1 VKELLH
7 LDGEEFVNRTYVTLF
22 RRLPDT
28 DGLVNQLIKISDGN
42 KFMRD
47 SLRHQATQLPHTEAD
62 EEPTVHLQEVSF
74 LPSTSNR
81 EGLDPIEGSLDGLDG
96 IHDSKREDSVI
107 SAELFDET
115 GYLSLHSDVQEAIER
130 GDVKSGYK
138 HYDLYGRAE
147 NRALPVK
154 LSLGDQRR
162 RYFDEEFYRRRYSV
176 EENGFEHYCY
186 HGWKMGNMPNPLFS
200 PKYYANHHGVHE
212 QEPLLHFLENWRTC
226 SFVSPVFDI
235 RGYLKRYSDLAD
247 AHTEPFLHFILQGI
261 SEGRAPGFPLFDI
274 PERKR
279 RFAAFDWECAGEKL
293 GVPLERIDGT
303 LAQAYVAL
311 VDEYHYQALY
321 GQALIDCS
329 AAEHY
334 AVEGR
339 RLDLWPNP
347 FFDTTWYAA
356 CHGVN
361 GLDPI
366 WHHLLTSARP
376 TPFFCAKSYLQ
387 ANVDIG
393 KLHTEQTAFSHF
405 VAFGANERRS
415 LGLTPEHLSAV
426 RKIESDYD
434 WRRAAAH
441 YEFPAG
447 LENRPDPLAD
457 GGTGLVL
464 SPPRPEADSFQTS
477 LVLRKARSKKVVS
490 FDIWDTVLRRACDP
504 DEVKFYAACVLLR
517 SLQRSGASVELT
529 AVEVF
534 RLRQLAEFRVADE
547 HYEYSHGSMVREWL
561 SLCGVRSPP
570 QAELLGQQVAEAEI
584 AREIAITRVDPTMMA
599 ILEAL
604 PKTRKIAISDF
615 YFPSE
620 VLRRI
625 LAHHRVDKHFE
636 AIYVSCDFIET
647 KRAGALFDE
656 VLRREAVSAGDL
668 LHVGDNAK
676 ADYEVPLKRGI
687 DAFHFSDRVEE
698 KRKEY
703 LRAYLDSL
711 LAGDGEIM
719 TERTLR
725 DMFGVAGSAVQG
737 SSDSSGKPAVQVA
750 IKKDIS
756 AQVRSVDLLALI
768 FAGFGLFILEKA
780 LAAKTEKIFF
790 ATREGEFFRRVYDLL
805 AARDVLGA
813 GRYPSSAII
822 EVSRRATFAA
832 SLRSISI
839 EEMMRLWSM
848 YSVQSMKAF
857 GKSLNLDAEQLAAFC
872 ERYGLQ
878 LAEPLEF
885 PWQDER
891 VNLLF
896 EDSEFQGWLSSE
908 SLRQREGLWNYLE
921 RIGFEPAENKTRLI
935 VDIGWRGSIQDNL
948 AFLVNGR
955 LEGVYL
961 ALYKY
966 VAEQPLN
973 ARKFGFLA
981 NHNRDNDAFH
991 VGDFAPLEFIT
1002 NSCGGSVTG
1011 YKNGKAVR
1019 DVFPTEEQLI
1029 ATEILPVQDAI
1040 LAKIDALV
1048 PVLLR
1053 SPLTWAGRWGLI
1065 ARQAVKRYMERPDL
1079 EIADIFQRLEHN
1091 ETFGA
1096 GEIQNVA
1103 EDGDGQ
1109 LGSLAGA
1116 ELHSVLVEKLRTHR
1130 WPQAWLRSL
1139 EGKGYFNELSLD
1151 RKLMLPRVDGFVRAP
1166 ALVRCLGYKISI
1178 YAPEPLRGSGG
1189 HRTIYNLAK
1198 ALDASGFTV
1207 HLFSERR
1214 GNDYA
1219 YKEEELAGSSVKLH
1233 NEWFSGIIPDAAF
1246 ATIQYSSSYL
1256 TQFFD
1261 HTVKKFFFVQ
1271 DFEAEFNPVSDNY
1284 VRGQNSFTEGH
1295 NHICIGRWLTHRLRA
1310 EYGCGAASAG
1320 LGVDTTVY
1328 RPLEDVGR
1336 LNRIAV
1342 LFQPEKWRRLP
1353 EHCLEALAKVKARRP
1368 QTEIVFY
1375 GSRSSPNAAF
1385 RCTNL
1390 GLINDLNELNRL
1402 YNSALVGLCISLT
1415 NPSRIPYEM
1424 MAAGCVPVDVYRYNN
1439 LFDYENGTGMLAYQ
1453 SAESLAQAILHLLE
1467 HGEELASRREKCIA
1481 TVAHRTL
1488 TWETDAAV
1496 NATEHVLEGGVLNDI
1511 PQPSPSYTDQP
1522 FIAEQDDRPPVR
1534 AWCSWQKRLSDM
1546 R

>member
-1 VKELLH
+1 MQ
-7 LDGEEFVNRTYVTLF
+7 DPF
-22 RRLPDT
+22 RQ
-28 DGLVNQLIKISDGN
+28 VANQLPVAAADEASAVQFQNVAFFDPTSNYPALDSLEGSFDAFDGN
-42 KFMRD
+42 
-47 SLRHQATQLPHTEAD
+47 
-62 EEPTVHLQEVSF
+62 
-74 LPSTSNR
+74 
-81 EGLDPIEGSLDGLDG
+81 
-96 IHDSKREDSVI
+96 HDSKKADSTI
-107 SAELFDET
+107 SVDLFDET
-115 GYLSLHSDVQEAIER
+115 GYLHLHPDVQQAIER
-130 GDVKSGYK
+130 GDVESAYK
-138 HYDLYGRAE
+138 HYVLYGRAE

-154 LSLGDQRR
+154 PALGDQRR

-176 EENGFEHYCY
+176 EEDAFEHYCY
-186 HGWKMGNMPNPLFS
+186 LGWKTGNMPNPLFS
-200 PKYYANHHGVHE
+200 PEFYANHHGVHE

-226 SFVSPVFDI
+226 SFVSPAFDI
-235 RGYLKRYSDLAD
+235 QGYLKRYSDVAG
-247 AHTEPFLHFILQGI
+247 AHIEPFLHFIVQGRG
-261 SEGRAPGFPLFDI
+261 EGRAPGFPLFDI

-279 RFAAFDWECAGEKL
+279 RFSSFDWECAGAKL
-293 GVPLERIDGT
+293 GVPLERIDGA
-303 LAQAYVAL
+303 LAQAYLAL
-311 VDEYHYQALY
+311 IDEHHYQALY
-321 GQALIDCS
+321 GQTLMGCS

-334 AVEGR
+334 AVEGW

-347 FFDTTWYAA
+347 FFDTRWYAA

-387 ANVDIG
+387 ANADVG
-393 KLHTEQTAFSHF
+393 KLHTERTAFSHF

-415 LGLTPEHLSAV
+415 LGLASEQLSAV
-426 RKIESDYD
+426 LKVESDYG
-434 WRRAAAH
+434 WKRASAH

-447 LENRPDPLAD
+447 VEIRTDPPAD
-457 GGTGLVL
+457 RGTGPVL
-464 SPPRPEADSFQTS
+464 SAPRPEADSFQMS
-477 LVLRKARSKKVVS
+477 LVLRKAQSKKVVS

-504 DEVKFYAACVLLR
+504 DEVKFYAASVLLR
-517 SLQRSGASVELT
+517 SLQLSGASVELT

-534 RLRQLAEFRVADE
+534 RLRQLAEYRVADE

-620 VLRRI
+620 ILRRI
-625 LAHHRVDKHFE
+625 LAHHRVDKYFE
-636 AIYVSCDFIET
+636 AIYVSCDFMGT
-647 KRAGALFDE
+647 KRGGALFDE
-656 VLRREAVSAGDL
+656 VLRREEVSAGDL
-668 LHVGDNAK
+668 LHVGDNTK

-698 KRKEY
+698 RRKAY
-703 LRAYLDSL
+703 LRAYFDSL
-711 LAGDGEIM
+711 LAGDGEIL
-719 TERTLR
+719 TERALR
-725 DMFGVAGSAVQG
+725 DMFGVAESTFQ
-737 SSDSSGKPAVQVA
+737 SSSPPLGDPSTQVA
-750 IKKDIS
+750 IREIS
-756 AQVRSVDLLALI
+756 GQVRSVDLLALI
-768 FAGFGLFILEKA
+768 FAGFGLFILKKA
-780 LAAKTEKIFF
+780 LAAKTETIFF

-813 GRYPSSAII
+813 GRYPTSATI

-872 ERYGLQ
+872 ERYGLP
-878 LAEPLEF
+878 LAESLEL

-896 EDSEFQGWLSSE
+896 EDSEFQSWLSSE

-948 AFLVNGR
+948 AFIVNGR

-961 ALYKY
+961 ALYQY

-1002 NSCGGSVTG
+1002 NSCGGSVAG
-1011 YKNGKAVR
+1011 YKDSNAVR
-1019 DVFPTEEQLI
+1019 DLFPMEEQLI

-1040 LAKIDALV
+1040 LAKIDALI
-1048 PVLLR
+1048 PVLSR
-1053 SPLTWAGRWGLI
+1053 SPLTWADRWGPI

-1079 EIADIFQRLEHN
+1079 EIADVFQRLEHN

-1096 GEIQNVA
+1096 GEIQNIA
-1103 EDGDGQ
+1103 ADGDGQ

-1116 ELHSVLVEKLRTHR
+1116 ELHSVLAEKLRTQR

-1139 EGKGYFNELSLD
+1139 EGRGYFKDLSLD
-1151 RKLMLPRVDGFVRAP
+1151 RKLMLPRVDGFARAP
-1166 ALVRCLGYKISI
+1166 ALVRSLGFKISI

-1189 HRTIYNLAK
+1189 HRTIYNIAR
-1198 ALDASGFTV
+1198 ALDVSGFTV

-1219 YKEEELAGSSVKLH
+1219 YKEEALAGTGVKLH
-1233 NEWFSGIIPDAAF
+1233 DAWFSGIVPDAAF
-1246 ATIQYSSSYL
+1246 ATIQNSSSYL
-1256 TQFFD
+1256 TQYFD
-1261 HTVKKFFFVQ
+1261 GAVKKFYFVQ
-1271 DFEAEFNPVSDNY
+1271 DFEAEFNPVSDGY
-1284 VRGQNSFTEGH
+1284 VRGQNSFAQGL
-1295 NHICIGRWLTHRLRA
+1295 NHICIGRWLAHRLRL

-1320 LGVDTTVY
+1320 LGVNTNVY
-1328 RPLEDVGR
+1328 RALDEVKR
-1336 LNRIAV
+1336 LDRIAV

-1375 GSRSSPNAAF
+1375 GSPSSPNVAF

-1390 GLINDLNELNRL
+1390 GLVNDLNELNRL
-1402 YNSALVGLCISLT
+1402 YNSSLVGLCISLT

-1453 SAESLAQAILHLLE
+1453 SAESLAGAILHLLE
-1467 HGEELASRREKCIA
+1467 HEEELAARREKSIA

-1488 TWETDAAV
+1488 NWETDAAV
-1496 NATEHVLEGGVLNDI
+1496 NATEYVLEGGALNDI

-1522 FIAEQDDRPPVR
+1522 FISGKEDKPRVR

>member
-1 VKELLH
+1 MQDPLRH
-7 LDGEEFVNRTYVTLF
+7 VT
-22 RRLPDT
+22 
-28 DGLVNQLIKISDGN
+28 NQLPV
-42 KFMRD
+42 
-47 SLRHQATQLPHTEAD
+47 AAAD
-62 EEPTVHLQEVSF
+62 EVPAVQLQNVAF
-74 LPSTSNR
+74 LDPTSNR
-81 EGLDPIEGSLDGLDG
+81 QEVESLEGAFDRFDGNHDPIRA
-96 IHDSKREDSVI
+96 DSMIPPDP
-107 SAELFDET
+107 FDET
-115 GYLSLHSDVQEAIER
+115 EYLRLHPDVQDAIER
-130 GDVKSGYK
+130 GDVESGHK
-138 HYDLYGRAE
+138 HYVLYGRAE
-147 NRALPVK
+147 NRALPIK
-154 LSLGDQRR
+154 PTLGDQRR
-162 RYFDEEFYRRRYSV
+162 RYFDEEFYRKRYSV
-176 EENGFEHYCY
+176 EENAFEHYCSG
-186 HGWKMGNMPNPLFS
+186 GWKMGNMPNPLFS
-200 PKYYANHHGVHE
+200 PEYYANHHVVHE
-212 QEPLLHFLENWRTC
+212 REPLLHYLENWRN
-226 SFVSPVFDI
+226 SPFVSPVFDA
-235 RGYLKRYSDLAD
+235 RGYLKLYSDVAD
-247 AHTEPFLHFILQGI
+247 AHIEPFLHFILRGI
-261 SEGRAPGFPLFDI
+261 SEGRAPGFPLLDI

-293 GVPLERIDGT
+293 GVPLERIDGA
-303 LAQAYVAL
+303 LAQAYLAL
-311 VDEYHYQALY
+311 VDDHHYQALY
-321 GQALIDCS
+321 GQVLIGRS

-334 AVEGR
+334 AMEGW
-339 RLDLWPNP
+339 RLDFWPNP
-347 FFDTTWYAA
+347 FFDTRWYAA
-356 CHGVN
+356 CHSVN

-387 ANVDIG
+387 ANADIG
-393 KLHTEQTAFSHF
+393 KLHSEQTAFSHF

-415 LGLTPEHLSAV
+415 LGLAPEHLSAL

-447 LENRPDPLAD
+447 VERRPPAD
-457 GGTGLVL
+457 RGTGLVL
-464 SPPRPEADSFQTS
+464 SAPRHKADSFQMNP
-477 LVLRKARSKKVVS
+477 VLRKARSKKVVS
-490 FDIWDTVLRRACDP
+490 FDIWDTVLRRECDP
-504 DEVKFYAACVLLR
+504 DEVKFYAACVLQR

-529 AVEVF
+529 AVDVF

-584 AREIAITRVDPTMMA
+584 AREIAMTRVDPTMMA
-599 ILEAL
+599 ILQAL

-625 LAHHRVDKHFE
+625 LTHHRVDKHFE
-636 AIYVSCDFIET
+636 AIYVSCDFMGT
-647 KRAGALFDE
+647 KRAGELFDE
-656 VLRREAVSAGDL
+656 VLRREEVSAGDL
-668 LHVGDNAK
+668 LHVGDNTK

-687 DAFHFSDRVEE
+687 DAFQFSDRVEE

-703 LRAYLDSL
+703 LRACFDSL
-711 LAGDGEIM
+711 LAGDAEIM
-719 TERTLR
+719 TDRALR
-725 DMFGVAGSAVQG
+725 EMFGVAEGTVQG
-737 SSDSSGKPAVQVA
+737 SSALPRKAAKQVA
-750 IKKDIS
+750 IKKEIS

-780 LAAKTEKIFF
+780 LAAKTERIFF

-805 AARDVLGA
+805 AAGDVLGA
-813 GRYPSSAII
+813 GRYPSSATI

-832 SLRSISI
+832 SLRSTSI

-857 GKSLNLDAEQLAAFC
+857 GKSLNLDSKQLTTFC
-872 ERYGLQ
+872 SRYGLQ
-878 LAEPLEF
+878 LAESLEF

-896 EDSEFQGWLSSE
+896 EDSEFQSWLSSE

-948 AFLVNGR
+948 AFIVNGR

-1029 ATEILPVQDAI
+1029 ETEILPVQDAI
-1040 LAKIDALV
+1040 LAKIDALI
-1048 PVLLR
+1048 PVLRR
-1053 SPLTWAGRWGLI
+1053 SPLTWADRWGPI

-1079 EIADIFQRLEHN
+1079 EIADVFQRLEHN

-1096 GEIQNVA
+1096 GEIQNIA
-1103 EDGDGQ
+1103 EGDAQ
-1109 LGSLAGA
+1109 LGNLSGA
-1116 ELHSVLVEKLRTHR
+1116 ELHSVLAGKLRTHR

-1139 EGKGYFNELSLD
+1139 KGRGYFNELTLD
-1151 RKLMLPRVDGFVRAP
+1151 RKLMLPRVNGFARTPASVRS
-1166 ALVRCLGYKISI
+1166 LGYKISI
-1178 YAPEPLRGSGG
+1178 FAPEPARGSGG

-1219 YKEEELAGSSVKLH
+1219 YKEEELAGSNVKLH
-1233 NEWFSGIIPDAAF
+1233 DAWFAGIVPDAAI

-1261 HTVKKFFFVQ
+1261 DTVKKFYFVQ
-1271 DFEAEFNPVSDNY
+1271 DFEAEFNPVSDGY
-1284 VRGQNSFTEGH
+1284 VRGQNSFAQGL
-1295 NHICIGRWLTHRLRA
+1295 NHLCIGRWLTHRLRL

-1320 LGVDTTVY
+1320 LGVNTNVY
-1328 RPLEDVGR
+1328 RPLDEVKR
-1336 LNRIAV
+1336 LDRIAV

-1353 EHCLEALAKVKARRP
+1353 EHCLDALAIVKARRP
-1368 QTEIVFY
+1368 QTDIVFY
-1375 GSRSSPNAAF
+1375 GSHRTPNAAF
-1385 RCTNL
+1385 PFVHL
-1390 GLINDLNELNRL
+1390 GLVNDLDALNRL
-1402 YNSALVGLCISLT
+1402 YNTARVGLCISLT

-1439 LFDYENGTGMLAYQ
+1439 LFDYGNGTGLLAYQ
-1453 SAESLAQAILHLLE
+1453 SAESLAEAMLHLLE
-1467 HGEELASRREKCIA
+1467 HEEELAARRDKCIA
-1481 TVAHRTL
+1481 TATQRTL
-1488 TWETDAAV
+1488 DWETDAAV
-1496 NATEHVLEGGVLNDI
+1496 NAIEHVLEGGVFSEI
-1511 PQPSPSYTDQP
+1511 PQPAPSYTDPP
-1522 FIAEQDDRPPVR
+1522 FVGRKDDRQPVR
-1534 AWCSWQKRLSDM
+1534 AWCAWQKKLSDM
-1546 R
+1546 TGPEQLIDE

>member
-1 VKELLH
+1 M
-7 LDGEEFVNRTYVTLF
+7 
-22 RRLPDT
+22 
-28 DGLVNQLIKISDGN
+28 Q
-42 KFMRD
+42 D
-47 SLRHQATQLPHTEAD
+47 SLRHLPNQLPAAVAD
-62 EEPTVHLQEVSF
+62 EAPGMQLQKVVF
-74 LPSTSNR
+74 LDPTSNHQALDSL
-81 EGLDPIEGSLDGLDG
+81 EGTFDRFDGNHDPMQA
-96 IHDSKREDSVI
+96 DSMLPAD
-107 SAELFDET
+107 LFDET
-115 GYLSLHSDVQEAIER
+115 GYLHLHPDVQQAIER
-130 GDVKSGYK
+130 GDVESAYK
-138 HYDLYGRAE
+138 HYVLYGRAE

-154 LSLGDQRR
+154 PALGDQRR
-162 RYFDEEFYRRRYSV
+162 RYFDEEFYRRRYGV
-176 EENGFEHYCY
+176 EEDAFEHYCFR
-186 HGWKMGNMPNPLFS
+186 GWKTGNMPNPLFS
-200 PKYYANHHGVHE
+200 PEYYANHHGVHE

-226 SFVSPVFDI
+226 SFVSPAFDI
-235 RGYLKRYSDLAD
+235 LGYLKRYPDVAG
-247 AHTEPFLHFILQGI
+247 AQIEPFLHFILQGS

-274 PERKR
+274 PERKKR
-279 RFAAFDWECAGEKL
+279 YSAFDWECAGAKL
-293 GVPLERIDGT
+293 GVPLERIDGA
-303 LAQAYVAL
+303 LAQAYLAL
-311 VDEYHYQALY
+311 IDEHHYQALY
-321 GQALIDCS
+321 GQTLMGCS

-334 AVEGR
+334 AMEGW

-347 FFDTTWYAA
+347 FFDTRWYAA

-387 ANVDIG
+387 ANADVR

-415 LGLTPEHLSAV
+415 LGLPLVHLSAV
-426 RKIESDYD
+426 RKIESDYG
-434 WRRAAAH
+434 WIRASAH

-447 LENRPDPLAD
+447 PENRPDPPAD
-457 GGTGLVL
+457 RGTALVL
-464 SPPRPEADSFQTS
+464 SAPCHKADSFQMS
-477 LVLRKARSKKVVS
+477 LVLRKARGKKVVS

-504 DEVKFYAACVLLR
+504 DEVKFYAACVLLQ

-529 AVEVF
+529 AVDVF
-534 RLRQLAEFRVADE
+534 RLRQSAEFRVADE

-570 QAELLGQQVAEAEI
+570 QAELLGLQVTEAEI
-584 AREIAITRVDPTMMA
+584 AHEIAITRVDPTMLA

-625 LAHHRVDKHFE
+625 LAHHQLDEYFE
-636 AIYVSCDFIET
+636 AIYVSCDFMGT

-656 VLRREAVSAGDL
+656 VLHREELSAGHL
-668 LHVGDNAK
+668 LHVGDNTK

-703 LRAYLDSL
+703 LRAYFDSL
-711 LAGDGEIM
+711 LAGDGEIL
-719 TERTLR
+719 TERALR
-725 DMFGVAGSAVQG
+725 DMFGVSESTVQ
-737 SSDSSGKPAVQVA
+737 SSSFPPGNPSTRVA
-750 IKKDIS
+750 IKEIS

-768 FAGFGLFILEKA
+768 FAGFGLFIIKKA
-780 LAAKTEKIFF
+780 LAAKTARIFF

-813 GRYPSSAII
+813 GRYPSSTTI

-832 SLRSISI
+832 SLRSISV

-872 ERYGLQ
+872 ERYGLR
-878 LAEPLEF
+878 LAESLEF

-896 EDSEFQGWLSSE
+896 EDSEFQSWLSSE

-921 RIGFEPAENKTRLI
+921 RIGFEPAENKTRVI

-1002 NSCGGSVTG
+1002 NSCGGSVAG

-1019 DVFPTEEQLI
+1019 DVFPAEEQLI

-1040 LAKIDALV
+1040 LAKIEALI
-1048 PVLLR
+1048 PELRR
-1053 SPLTWAGRWGLI
+1053 SPLTWADRWEPI

-1079 EIADIFQRLEHN
+1079 EIADVFQRLEHN

-1096 GEIQNVA
+1096 GEIQNIA
-1103 EDGDGQ
+1103 EDGDEQ
-1109 LGSLAGA
+1109 LGTLAGA
-1116 ELHSVLVEKLRTHR
+1116 ELHSVLAGKLRTHR

-1139 EGKGYFNELSLD
+1139 EGRGYFNELSLD
-1151 RKLMLPRVDGFVRAP
+1151 RKLTLPRADGFVRAP
-1166 ALVRCLGYKISI
+1166 ALVRSLGYKISI

-1189 HRTIYNLAK
+1189 HRTIYNIAK
-1198 ALDASGFTV
+1198 ALDDSGFTV

-1219 YKEEELAGSSVKLH
+1219 YKEEALAGSSVKLH
-1233 NEWFSGIIPDAAF
+1233 DEWFSGIVPDAAF
-1246 ATIQYSSSYL
+1246 ATIQNSSSYL
-1256 TQFFD
+1256 TQYFD
-1261 HTVKKFFFVQ
+1261 DTVKKFYFVQ
-1271 DFEAEFNPVSDNY
+1271 DFEAEFNPVSDGY
-1284 VRGQNSFTEGH
+1284 VRGQNSFAQGH
-1295 NHICIGRWLTHRLRA
+1295 NHICIGRWLAHRLRL

-1320 LGVDTTVY
+1320 LGVNTNVY
-1328 RPLEDVGR
+1328 RALDDVKR
-1336 LNRIAV
+1336 LDRIAV

-1353 EHCLEALAKVKARRP
+1353 EHCLDALAIVKARRP
-1368 QTEIVFY
+1368 QTDIVFY
-1375 GSRSSPNAAF
+1375 GSHKTPNAAF
-1385 RCTNL
+1385 PFIHL
-1390 GLINDLNELNRL
+1390 GLVNDLDALSRL
-1402 YNSALVGLCISLT
+1402 YNTARVGLCISLT

-1439 LFDYENGTGMLAYQ
+1439 LFDYENGTGLLAYQ
-1453 SAESLAQAILHLLE
+1453 SAESLAEAILHLLE
-1467 HGEELASRREKCIA
+1467 REEELAARREKCIA
-1481 TVAHRTL
+1481 TATHRTL
-1488 TWETDAAV
+1488 AWEADAAV
-1496 NATEHVLEGGVLNDI
+1496 NAIEHVLEGGVFAAI
-1511 PQPSPSYTDQP
+1511 PQPAPSYTDQP
-1522 FIAEQDDRPPVR
+1522 FVGTKDDRPPVR
-1534 AWCSWQKRLSDM
+1534 AWCAWQKKLSEMKGPEQLIDE
-1546 R
+1546 